1 MARYSAVFVFYHV
14 LTRVSAGGWQF
25 PRICACVGMGDMR
38 AGGWRAALSSGPV
51 TCDTFGPDSSSS
63 SPACRCKSC
72 KMHPTVPANFPHHRT
87 CVDIMC
93 HTFAK
98 TPSSS
103 SEFLQK
109 GYEGVTPLIW
119 SPPSLSAAFPR
130 RPPILNHAAAFTRRG
145 LPQAGWSPE
154 FKPVCFSWKTGR
166 VEPRI

>member
-109 GYEGVTPLIW
+109 GYEGVTP
-119 SPPSLSAAFPR
+119 
-130 RPPILNHAAAFTRRG
+130 PIVVIEFESNWIELN
-145 LPQAGWSPE
+145 PIEWN
-154 FKPVCFSWKTGR
+154 
-166 VEPRI
+166 RIE

>member
-1 MARYSAVFVFYHV
+1 MLSNGAVESFWDALWLGIQPFLCSIVESRRIRAPMPSNEVRCNFLV
-14 LTRVSAGGWQF
+14 CGVSAGGWQF

-51 TCDTFGPDSSSS
+51 TCDTFGPASSSS

-87 CVDIMC
+87 CVDIMFL
-93 HTFAK
+93 TFAK

-109 GYEGVTPLIW
+109 GYGGVTPPMA
-119 SPPSLSAAFPR
+119 PPVFRTAAP
-130 RPPILNHAAAFTRRG
+130 T
-145 LPQAGWSPE
+145 
-154 FKPVCFSWKTGR
+154 
-166 VEPRI
+166 

>member
-1 MARYSAVFVFYHV
+1 MCR
-14 LTRVSAGGWQF
+14 
-25 PRICACVGMGDMR
+25 R
-38 AGGWRAALSSGPV
+38 AGGSFLVSVHVWEWVTCGGRRRSSGRV

-109 GYEGVTPLIW
+109 GYEGVTPPMLESEYIASERMVHSMKARMKPCGRAQKKAAIIMVHSSLRVSRA
-119 SPPSLSAAFPR
+119 SPSNLNMTTSLC
-130 RPPILNHAAAFTRRG
+130 
-145 LPQAGWSPE
+145 LPVRSP
-154 FKPVCFSWKTGR
+154 
-166 VEPRI
+166 